1 MTEISI
7 FDGQHKLHIDKP
19 LRLIELFAGYGSQ
32 RLALDYLGVPYES
45 QAISEWTIKSIQAYK
60 DMHEPDDNN
69 AYDSVFTDAEIRN
82 YLKGGKISRDYCKPM
97 TDDQIDKM
105 SIDEARQV
113 VRNMFATGNLGSVS
127 CIDPSRIRLEDKY
140 MYLCTYS
147 FPCQDLSNAGKRL
160 GADKGSGTRS
170 SLLWEVE
177 RLLHGWQ
184 KQGRVPDILLMEN
197 VPEVVG
203 KRNRAA
209 WEQWILTLDQMG
221 YKSYWKIINAVNFG
235 IPQNRRRCFMVSV
248 QGDYYYE
255 FPESIGCDIRLRD
268 VLEPIEKVD
277 ESYYLSDELIASY
290 MKWSDRHQ
298 LAGDGF
304 CFRPT
309 DRDGADKAW
318 CISTKAGSREGDNF
332 IDENGS
338 VCHKVGDLF
347 GMGFE
352 HMFEQSRRVYGN
364 DGAAPTIHTTAGS
377 ETSHKEIKILVK
389 ANNSKGYDEMTDGDA
404 LDVRYPSSKT
414 RRGRVG
420 HGVAQTVQTD
430 GGENQAVCAY
440 DAYNHRDI
448 SVNETAGTIT
458 TNTPTANKCGTFY
471 VGQPPRYRIRKLTE
485 RECFRLM
492 GVKDEDSDRVAKNQV
507 KTSMYHLPGDSI
519 VTACLMAIMGEMF
532 DVDWRGKIKELQ
544 ESITNGLCRTSE
556 TISRGT

>member
-1 MTEISI
+1 
-7 FDGQHKLHIDKP
+7 
-19 LRLIELFAGYGSQ
+19 
-32 RLALDYLGVPYES
+32 
-45 QAISEWTIKSIQAYK
+45 
-60 DMHEPDDNN
+60 
-69 AYDSVFTDAEIRN
+69 
-82 YLKGGKISRDYCKPM
+82 
-97 TDDQIDKM
+97 
-105 SIDEARQV
+105 
-113 VRNMFATGNLGSVS
+113 
-127 CIDPSRIRLEDKY
+127 
-140 MYLCTYS
+140 
-147 FPCQDLSNAGKRL
+147 
-160 GADKGSGTRS
+160 
-170 SLLWEVE
+170 
-177 RLLHGWQ
+177 
-184 KQGRVPDILLMEN
+184 MEN

-318 CISTKAGSREGDNF
+318 CISTKAGSRGGDNF
-332 IDENGS
+332 IDESGS

-364 DGAAPTIHTTAGS
+364 DGAAPTIHTAAGS
-377 ETSHKEIKILVK
+377 ETSHKEIKILVEGNRWASGHESGKIINPDGAACTVKENHGEPQTILIK
-389 ANNSKGYDEMTDGDA
+389 ANNHKGYDEMTDGDA

-420 HGVAQTVQTD
+420 HGVAQTVQT
-430 GGENQAVCAY
+430 A
-440 DAYNHRDI
+440 I
-448 SVNETAGTIT
+448 SFVA
-458 TNTPTANKCGTFY
+458 
-471 VGQPPRYRIRKLTE
+471 Q
-485 RECFRLM
+485 CFRFCAM
-492 GVKDEDSDRVAKNQV
+492 NE
-507 KTSMYHLPGDSI
+507 
-519 VTACLMAIMGEMF
+519 
-532 DVDWRGKIKELQ
+532 
-544 ESITNGLCRTSE
+544 ITPAMENIGR
-556 TISRGT
+556 